1 MAGKGREPRRRGRLS
16 RSGDFDRAYRDGQS
30 HSNRYLILYAFPR
43 SDEDGDDSIRLG
55 ISVGRKLGS
64 AVYRNRIKRMLRE
77 AFWSVAGGLPDNH
90 DFVIVARVEIAELA
104 EREGEAGLR
113 SCLEDVIR
121 EARLTRMNR
130 KT

>member
-1 MAGKGREPRRRGRLS
+1 MGSKSREPRRRGRLS
-16 RSGDFDRAYRDGQS
+16 RSGDFDRAYREGQS
-30 HSNRYLILYAFPR
+30 HSNRHLILYAFPR
-43 SDEDGDDSIRLG
+43 SEDGGDDSIRLG

-77 AFWSVAGGLPDNH
+77 AFWSVAEGLPDNH
-90 DFVIVARVEIAELA
+90 DFVIVARKDVAELA

-121 EARLTRMNR
+121 ETRLTRMNR